1 MSPLLIYW
9 FHIPKYIKCT
19 ARLYTSGSGRSYNAV
34 SFLNPKIRIA
44 KVHDITLSSAIE
56 GDDLSLFSNISDTE
70 RKVFSSVKSISLKH
84 GLSLYRHNSHNSPYF
99 AYTRDW
105 SQTLG
110 QLSCTIAVYMRNWK
124 CYIVH
129 SDGEH
134 EMLRYNWSPW
144 LVTGI
149 TTSRYGHPTTNLL
162 YLAVSY
168 TTPLTRHRNAL

>member
-1 MSPLLIYW
+1 MSRLLIYW
-9 FHIPKYIKCT
+9 FYIPKCIKCT
-19 ARLYTSGSGRSYNAV
+19 VRLYIRQSNGRRSYHAV

-44 KVHDITLSSAIE
+44 KVHEITFSSASWLVLGYTE
-56 GDDLSLFSNISDTE
+56 KKTYLAARNLFRLNTACPFTTKFNSRNSL
-70 RKVFSSVKSISLKH
+70 
-84 GLSLYRHNSHNSPYF
+84 YF
-99 AYTRDW
+99 AYMRDW
-105 SQTLG
+105 SRTLG
-110 QLSCTIAVYMRNWK
+110 QLSCTIAAYMRNWK

-134 EMLRYNWSPW
+134 EMLCYNWSPW